1 MLLRLARG
9 ARVVTSRSS
18 EQGERARGGEQG
30 ERVGVASRSSE
41 QVFLVSN
48 ARARGVVAVYFWCY

>member
-41 QVFLVSN
+41 QVFFFLAWLFCMFVL
-48 ARARGVVAVYFWCY
+48 